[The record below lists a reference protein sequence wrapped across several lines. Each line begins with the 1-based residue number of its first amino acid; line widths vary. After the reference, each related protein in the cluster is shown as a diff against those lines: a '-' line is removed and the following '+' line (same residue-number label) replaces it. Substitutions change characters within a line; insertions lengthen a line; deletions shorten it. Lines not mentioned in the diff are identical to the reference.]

1 MATTI
6 KKIELWSVV
15 VDNKAGALAAVLEP
29 LAQAGADL
37 EIVMATAIP
46 GAGGKA
52 SIGVFPIKGR
62 KVIAAARAAGLVPA
76 ATMPSLLVG
85 GDNRAGLGGR
95 MSESLAAAGINIGVA
110 VAQVVGGSFSA
121 LFGFANQADAT
132 RAAALL
138 KKATTTGKETAKRA
152 APRAARPAAAKP
164 ASRKPASRSR

>member
-1 MATTI
+1 
-6 KKIELWSVV
+6 
-15 VDNKAGALAAVLEP
+15 
-29 LAQAGADL
+29 
-37 EIVMATAIP
+37 
-46 GAGGKA
+46 
-52 SIGVFPIKGR
+52 
-62 KVIAAARAAGLVPA
+62 
-76 ATMPSLLVG
+76 
-85 GDNRAGLGGR
+85 

-152 APRAARPAAAKP
+152 APRAAAARPAAAKP